1 MGFTLGRH
9 PLERLRGRLRADRL
23 LPARKLAQLRNEKFA
38 RACGMLAVRQRP
50 GATKGI
56 LFITLEDE
64 TDKLT

>member
-23 LPARKLAQLRNEKFA
+23 LPARKLAQFCATRNS
-38 RACGMLAVRQRP
+38 RACGILAVRQRP

-64 TDKLT
+64 TNKPT